1 MTDKLRNIIARDT
14 IITISI
20 VGPIAAF
27 LDIVDEPTFTQN
39 DKIITYLML
48 ALFVSVGI
56 IRLIRGSILDRKPI
70 LSIIIYIA
78 ILIPTT
84 AYYSDVRSFYAFFWI
99 IPFYLA
105 SFYYSRRVVYACFAV
120 FALAQI
126 SKIIIFT
133 HFNYITRF
141 EDYLYLISEFFIV
154 LALSLL
160 VIDTTSVSEEDRML
174 LLDSLEKTELEQER
188 LSAVMN
194 SIQDGLIAINGSYS
208 IVSFNAAALSI
219 LDRHEDILG
228 KDFRSICSLTELD
241 GSLVDVGTLVA
252 AKFMNREFNIFY
264 NDGEKITVAISSV
277 PIVMKSTQTDQG
289 SVLLLRDITKQKSL
303 EEERNAFVSLM
314 SHELRTPLT
323 IAEANISN
331 AEIILRQGNVE
342 KANKA
347 VMSVAREISNLT
359 RITNEFSLVI
369 DLNATPE
376 LLQKTEVSLEEVC
389 RELTEKHKPATDEK
403 ELVFSAYIAPNTA
416 ETLYTNKT
424 YFMHVIDSFTE
435 NAIKF
440 TNRGSVTVHFSEQ
453 ARWLVVAVEDSGAG
467 ISKADQQKVFT
478 PFYQSDEY
486 ETRSH
491 GGLGVGLYTAKKL
504 ADLLGGSVAFTSE
517 KDHGSVFMLRLP
529 LSVVAVPKP
538 LQDNVDHSANSH
550 ISPV

>member
-1 MTDKLRNIIARDT
+1 MVLSRSPNLMTDKLRNIIARDT

-120 FALAQI
+120 FALTQI
-126 SKIIIFT
+126 SKIIIFN

-154 LALSLL
+154 IALSLL

-194 SIQDGLIAINGSYS
+194 SIQDGLIAINGSFS

-228 KDFRSICSLTELD
+228 KDFRNVCSMTELD
-241 GSLVDVGTLVA
+241 GNLVDVGTLVA

-347 VMSVAREISNLT
+347 VMSVAREINNLT

-403 ELVFSAYIAPNTA
+403 KLIFSAYIAPNTA

-424 YFMHVIDSFTE
+424 YLMHVIDSFTE

-538 LQDNVDHSANSH
+538 V
-550 ISPV
+550 